1 MTPSTPSVSAASR
14 HLIVGFWRSSQT
26 DISRDNVAIDISS
39 VFYLWTRKRA
49 EGRTTIV
56 SCSLEGTRPF
66 IETIFLYR
74 SISYLS
80 NKNPNFPRQN
90 LAHILHKNT
99 VSRQHYDFLYPTPNP
114 TKLKIRF
121 SPTRCRRGF
130 QSCSRL
136 RQFAH
141 RSERVLH
148 QPSQCDLFSLCDR

>member
-90 LAHILHKNT
+90 LAHILHKT
-99 VSRQHYDFLYPTPNP
+99 QYQDSIMTFFYQHQTQPSSKSAFRRQDAGGVS
-114 TKLKIRF
+114 
-121 SPTRCRRGF
+121 